1 MLQKG
6 IGNMDRAGKKRHK
19 NSFKEN
25 LKSFLIGFLVVLVCL
40 LINHIRNEKYSKM
53 EDYLKNN
60 YYSTDHLYEAMDNTL
75 GDSADRYDDKK
86 QYISENFDNYVF
98 KLVLSDLNE
107 QEDEHKSKY
116 NNYFNKERA
125 EDILNQIDSSNKVV
139 VNSENGI
146 CYIKIS
152 DFTYNKTFKDIFSYK
167 SILSES
173 NNFII
178 DLRGNIGGSI
188 TELKDVLS
196 LFYTEGN
203 VIYTEVKSDEIRSYK
218 TTASKIIDFDKIV
231 FLCDEN
237 TASAAEVMIFNMKSD
252 FTDKVTIVGSQTF
265 GKNFGYAYKQFKDGE
280 LFMFVSEMMGNSKG
294 ETFDDTGITPD
305 FTLDD
310 STDSLDFAKKIFSEN
325 GVTE

>member
-1 MLQKG
+1 
-6 IGNMDRAGKKRHK
+6 MDKASKKRHK
-19 NSFKEN
+19 NSLKEN
-25 LKSFLIGFLVVLVCL
+25 FKSFIIGFLVVLVCL

-53 EDYLKNN
+53 ENCLKNN
-60 YYSTDHLYEAMDNTL
+60 YYSTEHLYEAMDNIL
-75 GDSADRYDDKK
+75 GDSADKFDDKK

-98 KLVLSDLNE
+98 KLVLSDLNA

-139 VNSENGI
+139 VNFENGV

-152 DFTYNKTFKDIFSYK
+152 DFTDNKTFKDIFSYK

-173 NNFII
+173 KNFII
-178 DLRGNIGGSI
+178 DLRGNTGGSI

-218 TTASKIIDFDKIV
+218 TTTSKIIDFDKIV

-252 FTDKVTIVGSQTF
+252 FTNKVTIVGSQTY

-294 ETFDDTGITPD
+294 KTFDDTGITPD

-325 GVTE
+325 DVKE